1 MSKRK
6 TTISHP
12 LVNKYSMALISAL
25 SFVNGYLE
33 FTGRTYFSGKTSQ
46 ETLDDEDDEE
56 EDDNNSSNNE
66 TSDSDEAMQVQF
78 DE

>member
-1 MSKRK
+1 MKLRFRS
-6 TTISHP
+6 
-12 LVNKYSMALISAL
+12 
-25 SFVNGYLE
+25 VNGYLE

>member
-1 MSKRK
+1 MGLLDK
-6 TTISHP
+6 TI
-12 LVNKYSMALISAL
+12 
-25 SFVNGYLE
+25 
-33 FTGRTYFSGKTSQ
+33 FSGKTSQ

-78 DE
+78 DDEFRLVLNLLNYVKNVFLSY